1 MYCFVPNSTLV
12 THQSGGVR
20 EGEEPEISFPV
31 VDTVLHE
38 FVDAK
43 YKTKEQHEKGRE
55 ARPPLR
61 VETDALLPWTHTAS
75 LNPRRIYMVLQIF
88 NPHYDP
94 LPPTLDAEEKE
105 IEGYA
110 NHFITALIQTTKD
123 GHTNDDCRRCFKR
136 GDMKHLSK
144 CSSVQVGLAFCV
156 V

>member
-1 MYCFVPNSTLV
+1 MCRFAPNSTLV
-12 THQSGGVR
+12 THQPWGVG

-31 VDTVLHE
+31 VDAVLHE

-61 VETDALLPWTHTAS
+61 VETNALLPWTHTAS
-75 LNPRRIYMVLQIF
+75 LAPEEYMVLQIF

-94 LPPTLDAEEKE
+94 LPPTLDAEEKKE
-105 IEGYA
+105 IEAYA
-110 NHFITALIQTTKD
+110 GHFITALKQTTKD
-123 GHTNDDCRRCFKR
+123 GHTNDDSRRCFKR